1 MTVTD
6 RAECSSW
13 QRISRG
19 GSQGEGWSCDVG
31 EPCDLRSFYTPVC
44 FEVGNGGFGASGGGD
59 VD

>member
-1 MTVTD
+1 VAAD
-6 RAECSSW
+6 KPWRKP
-13 QRISRG
+13 G
-19 GSQGEGWSCDVG
+19 GWSCDVG